1 MEKSGEEDDEEEDDE
16 GSEDSEARTGD
27 AGEGQ
32 TDVTVNGEEG
42 ETGDV
47 AAGTATNM
55 TADTDGGSAVKT
67 SDEIDTDIRNYDYA
81 KLKVLVQKSMEKKPP
96 EVMPRLNLTSVP
108 RKNRKQIRSM
118 SKHLY
123 RIKLDQ
129 RHALHDPRFG
139 KARSIRL
146 GLGSV
151 KIFNDL
157 LQGYSKGNNEQQ
169 LTQLKMK
176 KFDSS
181 ANEKEDYLCESCRAS
196 DFSITACA
204 N

>member
-1 MEKSGEEDDEEEDDE
+1 MRTHRTWATLGSAYGQDILHALIMPTPREQEETTEADEGSEKDDDDQPSDVEKSGEEDGEEEEDE
-16 GSEDSEARTGD
+16 ASEDNEAKNGD
-27 AGEGQ
+27 AGEGK
-32 TDVTVNGEEG
+32 TDATVTDAEG
-42 ETGDV
+42 ETDDV

-55 TADTDGGSAVKT
+55 TADTDGGSTMKT

-129 RHALHDPRFG
+129 RHL
-139 KARSIRL
+139 
-146 GLGSV
+146 
-151 KIFNDL
+151 N
-157 LQGYSKGNNEQQ
+157 
-169 LTQLKMK
+169 
-176 KFDSS
+176 
-181 ANEKEDYLCESCRAS
+181 
-196 DFSITACA
+196 
-204 N
+204 